1 MMQAVVVLETGRRGD
16 WNSLAL
22 KEVPIPEPLEGE
34 VLVQVEACSVNRADL
49 LQRRGLYPPP
59 PGASKIMGLDFA
71 GTVVAQQESSGDR
84 RAGDR
89 VFGIVA
95 GGGYGRLVRVAADH
109 LVPVPEGM
117 SFVEAAAAAEVFFT
131 AFYNLFMVAGMTP
144 GETLLIHG
152 GASGVGT
159 ASIQLARE
167 NGIACFVSA
176 GTEDNIRGC
185 LALGAAGAVNYK
197 EEDTFARVLEMT
209 GNRGVDVV
217 LDWIG
222 ASHLNKNL
230 HVLKPK
236 GRLVVIGLMGGN
248 KGEIHM
254 APLLSKRLSIIGSI
268 LRSQSTEE
276 KAAITSAF
284 REKSLPLLASGRVR
298 PVIERVFPI
307 ENAEEAHRILQEGGH
322 FGKVVL
328 TWS

>member
-1 MMQAVVVLETGRRGD
+1 
-16 WNSLAL
+16 
-22 KEVPIPEPLEGE
+22 
-34 VLVQVEACSVNRADL
+34 
-49 LQRRGLYPPP
+49 
-59 PGASKIMGLDFA
+59 
-71 GTVVAQQESSGDR
+71 
-84 RAGDR
+84 
-89 VFGIVA
+89 
-95 GGGYGRLVRVAADH
+95 
-109 LVPVPEGM
+109 
-117 SFVEAAAAAEVFFT
+117 
-131 AFYNLFMVAGMTP
+131 
-144 GETLLIHG
+144 
-152 GASGVGT
+152 
-159 ASIQLARE
+159 
-167 NGIACFVSA
+167 
-176 GTEDNIRGC
+176 
-185 LALGAAGAVNYK
+185 
-197 EEDTFARVLEMT
+197 MT

-230 HVLKPK
+230 QVLKTK

-284 REKSLPLLASGRVR
+284 REKALPLLASGRVR